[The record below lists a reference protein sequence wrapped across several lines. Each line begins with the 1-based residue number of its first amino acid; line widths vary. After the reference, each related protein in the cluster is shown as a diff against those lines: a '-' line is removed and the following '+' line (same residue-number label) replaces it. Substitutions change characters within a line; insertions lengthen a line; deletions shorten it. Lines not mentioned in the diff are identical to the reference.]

1 MSNQDLHTEIEL
13 LKRDVSEMK
22 LIYSRLDKAIEKIS
36 DVSNSINRM
45 LAVHEEKIS
54 QQEEVQIRSEQ
65 EINNDIKELHS
76 RISTNTRELMNLMS
90 EQHKEQTE
98 AMLKLKNELQN
109 RVGVLEKW
117 RWLIIGGSIV
127 VGFIIQKM
135 IVLSDNTLIIMYYV
149 THVY

>member
-90 EQHKEQTE
+90 EQHKQQTE

-135 IVLSDNTLIIMYYV
+135 IVLS
-149 THVY
+149 

>member
-1 MSNQDLHTEIEL
+1 MTDLNTEVQL
-13 LKRDVSEMK
+13 LKKEVSDMK
-22 LIYSRLDKAIEKIS
+22 MIYSRLDKAIEKIS

-54 QQEEVQIRSEQ
+54 QQEEAQIRTEQ

-76 RISTNTRELMNLMS
+76 RISTNNRELMNLMS
-90 EQHKEQTE
+90 EQHKEQTDK
-98 AMLKLKNELQN
+98 MTKLEIELQG

-117 RWLIIGGSIV
+117 RWIIIGGSIV

-135 IVLSDNTLIIMYYV
+135 LVLS
-149 THVY
+149 

>member
-109 RVGVLEKW
+109 RVRVLEKW

-135 IVLSDNTLIIMYYV
+135 IVLS
-149 THVY
+149 

>member
-1 MSNQDLHTEIEL
+1 MINTTMSDLNTEVQL
-13 LKRDVSEMK
+13 LKKEVSDMK
-22 LIYSRLDKAIEKIS
+22 MIYSRLDKAIEKIS

-76 RISTNTRELMNLMS
+76 RISTNNRELITLMS
-90 EQHKEQTE
+90 EQHKEQTDK
-98 AMLKLKNELQN
+98 MTKLEIELHG

-117 RWLIIGGSIV
+117 RWIIIGGSIV
-127 VGFIIQKM
+127 LGFVIQKLP
-135 IVLSDNTLIIMYYV
+135 IWS
-149 THVY
+149 